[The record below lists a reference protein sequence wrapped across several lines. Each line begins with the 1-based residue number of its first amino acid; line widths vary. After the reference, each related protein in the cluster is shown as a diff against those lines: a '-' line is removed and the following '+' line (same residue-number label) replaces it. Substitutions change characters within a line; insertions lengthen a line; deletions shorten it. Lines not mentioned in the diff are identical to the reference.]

1 MMKQIAICVCTY
13 RRPAQLARLL
23 QKLAALALPPR
34 TMFVIVDN
42 EGGSAQTD
50 KLVRG
55 FRESCTAPVISVV
68 EPEPGLAAARNAAFR
83 AARAAGAD
91 AVAMLDDD
99 EWPAD
104 QWLTKLAETASRTG
118 AAVVGGPVYPV
129 FDVGETPPERY
140 QRLWS
145 VPEGR
150 LQGLTHVYCTCN
162 CLIDLGVVGFLGDE
176 PFPSAFR
183 FTGGEDVVFFR
194 RLHAARVEMAWSEE
208 AVVFEEISGER
219 ATFGWLR
226 RRWYRL
232 GNIGVRCERAAPV
245 SGDMPPLAKSM
256 LLALRLTIY
265 PFLDRRVFKAPMLW
279 LLEGERVR
287 GRLASHAGFT
297 MVQYG
302 REAS

>member
-1 MMKQIAICVCTY
+1 MMEQIAVCVCSY

-23 QKLAALALPPR
+23 QKLATLPRPPR

-42 EGGSAQTD
+42 EGGSSQTD

-55 FRESCTAPVISVV
+55 FRESCAAPVISVV
-68 EPEPGLAAARNAAFR
+68 EPEPGLSAARNAAFR
-83 AARAAGAD
+83 AARGAGAD
-91 AVAMLDDD
+91 AVALLDDD

-104 QWLTKLAETASRTG
+104 QWLTKLAETGLRTG

-129 FDVGETPPERY
+129 FDVGEAPPERY
-140 QRLWS
+140 QTLWS
-145 VPEGR
+145 VPKGR
-150 LQGLTHVYCTCN
+150 LRGLTHVYCTCN
-162 CLIDLGVVGFLGDE
+162 CLIDLGVVGFMGDE
-176 PFPSAFR
+176 PFSSAFG

-194 RLHAARVEMAWSEE
+194 RLHAARIGMAWAEE

-245 SGDMPPLAKSM
+245 SGDMPPLVKSI
-256 LLALRLTIY
+256 LLTLRLTIY
-265 PFLDRRVFKAPMLW
+265 PFLDRRVLTAPLLW

-297 MVQYG
+297 VVQYG